1 MLYRTKS
8 IHIFV
13 STNSAGVEYTKVVSI
28 IWIFVLKK
36 TYLELQGIVDVWV
49 GVIKFDSLRCEDVFA
64 VTTVVEES
72 HQLLPR
78 VSIAMRHASNGQF
91 GKEIIYC
98 LSRRLSVYQSDYFV
112 EVE

>member
-1 MLYRTKS
+1 MS
-8 IHIFV
+8 G
-13 STNSAGVEYTKVVSI
+13 NSAGVEYTKVVGVTRVR
-28 IWIFVLKK
+28 VLKLS
-36 TYLELQGIVDVWV
+36 YLELQGIVDVWV

-72 HQLLPR
+72 QQLLPR
-78 VSIAMRHASNGQF
+78 ISIAMRHASNGQS

-98 LSRRLSVYQSDYFV
+98 LSRRLSVFQSDYFV

>member
-36 TYLELQGIVDVWV
+36 TYLELQGIVDD
-49 GVIKFDSLRCEDVFA
+49 GILKFHSLRCVLIYSVTA
-64 VTTVVEES
+64 VVDKNQ
-72 HQLLPR
+72 QLL
-78 VSIAMRHASNGQF
+78 S
-91 GKEIIYC
+91 
-98 LSRRLSVYQSDYFV
+98 
-112 EVE
+112 